1 MIDLATFNAM
11 KASNKKAYDPY
22 QAGSKYEALVDLFRM
37 MDDKADIR
45 ESGREGE
52 KATKSWFAKATEVGY
67 VLQDAAEYNV
77 QTKIGMALLM
87 DTMIK
92 NSSTGEVLSL
102 YDAFK
107 FNSDT
112 KEAELMPGFDT
123 IVEKGGKERAYTDEY
138 RFDLRNKIREI
149 NKQIHGNYAYEDRMV
164 MQASSV
170 GRLAA
175 QFHKWVAPA
184 IKARFRREYFDEN
197 LGWME
202 GRYRS
207 MFKLGAYA
215 AKQVAQGEFNA
226 RKWMST
232 FKEQY
237 DMESPQEEAQARAEN
252 VILNTY
258 RTLGELGIML
268 MTLGLTYMLE
278 GLLKDDDDDSDFEKR
293 FENYLMYQ
301 ADRTYKE
308 MVLFMPVFPDSWT
321 QLHQMFKSPIA
332 STRTL
337 GELGEALS
345 LTVRTPFAYMTSS
358 NNEFYA
364 DSDYVYQRK
373 PKKGQLKVNKA
384 WKDALPIIYS
394 MQKWENFIQERD
406 FFIK

>member
-1 MIDLATFNAM
+1 MV
-11 KASNKKAYDPY
+11 S
-22 QAGSKYEALVDLFRM
+22 
-37 MDDKADIR
+37 
-45 ESGREGE
+45 
-52 KATKSWFAKATEVGY
+52 KATEVGY

-77 QTKIGMALLM
+77 QTKIGMAILM
-87 DTMIK
+87 DTMIR
-92 NSSTGEVLSL
+92 NSETGDELSL
-102 YDAFK
+102 YDAYR

-112 KEAELMPGFDT
+112 KEVELLPGYDT
-123 IVEKGGKERAYTDEY
+123 IIEKGGKERAYTDEY
-138 RFDLRNKIREI
+138 RYDLRNKIREV

-207 MFKLGAYA
+207 MFKLGRYVTEQI
-215 AKQVAQGEFNA
+215 AKGEFDA

-278 GLLKDDDDDSDFEKR
+278 GLLKDDDDDSEFEKR
-293 FENYLMYQ
+293 FENFLMYQ

-308 MVLFMPVFPDSWT
+308 MILFMPIFPDSWT

-358 NNEFYA
+358 NGEFYG
-364 DSDYVYQRK
+364 DSEYVYQRR

-394 MQKWENFIQERD
+394 MQKWDNFIQERD